1 MKRAEPGW
9 LLLSLAGL
17 AAVVGSFLP
26 FYTFAQG
33 VDATVWSRGL
43 FPTAALIPLLG
54 FLIGAEALFV
64 LFRGHELRSP
74 FLNFTWEQVRLGAG
88 AFMILLALSYLLQDR
103 AGGSLG
109 MGYIVLSLSA
119 LATFAGGVM
128 TRRVQ
133 LARAPGEKPPVR
145 EPRPR
150 LKPVLASISRLG
162 SEVGKNVSDLR
173 RNVKGRLAARKEAKA
188 RARAAAAAAAAAAAN
203 TQSAAK
209 AKAAPEPK
217 AETAPAV
224 EAPPMQPPPPTE
236 TFDVPPSEL
245 PAAAEKSGVPPT
257 EPRAAVDAP
266 AEQPPAEEPATED
279 PAAEVPAA
287 QEPEPPAEEPAAEE
301 PEATAAEPAADEAE
315 APTQELVVEE
325 TDTPTKEV
333 ETPTEQPVAEEN
345 VKAEPA
351 DEPPNAANL
360 GALSSEP
367 VPDEPPAPDGA
378 DGDTTVEN
386 MPTSP
391 ATSPSASTEQKA
403 EPEGKDEGEAQQE
416 EEGEDKETA
425 KERADSSR
433 ES

>member
-17 AAVVGSFLP
+17 AAVIGSFLP
-26 FYTFAQG
+26 FYTFARG

-43 FPTAALIPLLG
+43 FPTATLIPLLG

-64 LFRGHELRSP
+64 LLRGHELRSP
-74 FLNFTWEQVRLGAG
+74 LLNFTWEQVRLGAG

-109 MGYIVLSLSA
+109 AGYIVLSLSA

-145 EPRPR
+145 GPRPR
-150 LKPVLASISRLG
+150 LRPALASVSRLG
-162 SEVGKNVSDLR
+162 SEVGKNVSDLGH
-173 RNVKGRLAARKEAKA
+173 NVKGRLAARKEAKA
-188 RARAAAAAAAAAAAN
+188 RARAAAAAAAAAAAK
-203 TQSAAK
+203 TRSAAK
-209 AKAAPEPK
+209 AEAAPEPK

-257 EPRAAVDAP
+257 EPSAAVDAP
-266 AEQPPAEEPATED
+266 AEQPPAE
-279 PAAEVPAA
+279 
-287 QEPEPPAEEPAAEE
+287 QPPAEEPAVEESDPSAGEPVAEE
-301 PEATAAEPAADEAE
+301 PEATAAEPAADEGE

-325 TDTPTKEV
+325 ADTPTKEV
-333 ETPTEQPVAEEN
+333 ETPPEQPVAEEN

-351 DEPPNAANL
+351 DEPGPTADL
-360 GALSSEP
+360 SALSSEP
-367 VPDEPPAPDGA
+367 VPDETAPPDGVTA
-378 DGDTTVEN
+378 DTTVES

-391 ATSPSASTEQKA
+391 APSPSASTDEKA
-403 EPEGKDEGEAQQE
+403 EPAGKDEGEAQQE
-416 EEGEDKETA
+416 EEAEEKTA